1 MGLSSI
7 HDELTDYFASLL
19 RTPRER
25 VATDVNVLELG
36 ADSIML
42 MEARS
47 WIEARHGQRIEIQ
60 RFFLDLNSIDALSAF
75 LAEHA
80 TEPSAPPVVAAAR
93 AVALP
98 AAGSAAVAPSSADL
112 QLMHAQ
118 LALVAEVIEAQNR
131 AVRSM
136 RRSGGDP
143 AVASPVSEVAP
154 S

>member
-1 MGLSSI
+1 MGLSRI
-7 HDELTDYFASLL
+7 KDELTDYFASLL
-19 RTPRER
+19 RMPRER

-60 RFFLDLNSIDALSAF
+60 RFFLDLNTIDALSVF
-75 LAEHA
+75 LAERA
-80 TEPSAPPVVAAAR
+80 REPSAPPVVSAARPVAVGAAA
-93 AVALP
+93 
-98 AAGSAAVAPSSADL
+98 SAEIMAPNADL

-118 LALVAEVIEAQNR
+118 LALVAEVIESQNR

-136 RRSGGDP
+136 RRAAGDP
-143 AVASPVSEVAP
+143 AAASPVSEVAP